1 MSDEPGS
8 KSPFSGLDDLFR
20 LISDQ
25 PGPGRSPEGLSLSE
39 LLRTADFEETVLDD
53 ETRQRISE
61 LQSIAASIE
70 GRITGK
76 TMKPGKKEYRI
87 PYEQALNPQQLSAV
101 LITDAPLLVIAGA
114 GSGKTRVIT
123 YKVSYLIESGYQ
135 PEEILLLTFT
145 RKASQEMLRRV
156 DKLLGGDY
164 SGNVLGGTFHSF
176 ANHILRKYANMV
188 GLPNNFTIIDTQ
200 DAADIVDLIKS
211 EMTFPKK
218 KKGKAFPRKDRI
230 YTIIS
235 KSRNIGISIAEVVER
250 YFDGL
255 ADYAQELEAIGQ
267 AFAKYKSLA
276 NLFDYDDLMEVLRDK
291 LKLNERFR
299 KSLQEKIKYLL
310 VDEFQDTNDVQN
322 EIVSLIT
329 GDRSCVTVVG
339 DDTQSIYSF
348 RGANF
353 ENILRFPQRYPS
365 CKVVKI
371 EYNYRSSEGIL
382 DLTNNIVDT
391 SVLGFK
397 KRLKSNRES
406 GKVPVVR
413 KFGDATQEAAFIVD
427 RVLELRQNNLAFSDV
442 AVLTRASW
450 HSNFIQAELTR
461 RAIPYIVVGGI
472 KFIERRH
479 VKDVLAFLRLG
490 INQLDAISWHRILRL
505 INGIGQ
511 VRSRELITEIM
522 KNQGKVD
529 FSAFSEK
536 KFYPGLKQ
544 LETVVNRLVDGSHS
558 PGSSVSLVLE
568 YYEPILKMVD
578 DDYQNRLKDLEVI
591 VQIAS
596 KYDTLEKFLS
606 EFALEPPSNRFQE
619 KTTPMIDQSEDGS
632 VTVSTIHSA
641 KGLEWHTVFIPYAL
655 DGLFPSSRSLGTIDE
670 IEEERRLF
678 YVACSRPKEH
688 LFITMP
694 AYVSQ
699 WDAFFTKPSRFLSGL
714 KEGVYEVE
722 E

>member
-1 MSDEPGS
+1 MSDEHGK
-8 KSPFSGLDDLFR
+8 KSPFSGLEDLFS
-20 LISDQ
+20 LISGQ
-25 PGPGRSPEGLSLSE
+25 PGPSRSPEGLSLTE
-39 LLRTADFEETVLDD
+39 LIRTAEFEEAVVDD
-53 ETRQRISE
+53 ETQQRIRE
-61 LQSIAASIE
+61 LQEIAESIE
-70 GRITGK
+70 QK
-76 TMKPGKKEYRI
+76 VAQKAFKPGDRKFRI
-87 PYEQALNPQQLSAV
+87 PYRKVLNPQQLSAV

-123 YKVSYLIESGYQ
+123 YKVSYLIENGYQ

-145 RKASQEMLRRV
+145 RKASQEMLQRV
-156 DKLLGGDY
+156 DQLLGGDY

-211 EMTFPKK
+211 EMTLPKK
-218 KKGKAFPRKDRI
+218 KEGKAFPRKDRI

-235 KSRNIGISIAEVVER
+235 KSRNIGISITEVIER

-255 ADYAQELEAIGQ
+255 MDFADELEAIGS

-291 LKLNERFR
+291 LKENTRFR
-299 KSLQEKIKYLL
+299 EAIQAKIKYLL

-322 EIVSLIT
+322 EIVTLIT
-329 GDRSCVTVVG
+329 GNRSCVTVVG

-353 ENILRFPQRYPS
+353 ENILRFPQRYPA

-371 EYNYRSSEGIL
+371 EHNYRSSEGIL

-406 GKVPVVR
+406 GQVPLVR
-413 KFGDATQEAAFIVD
+413 KFGDAQLEAGFIVD
-427 RVLELRQNNLAFSDV
+427 KILELRENNLTFSDF
-442 AVLTRASW
+442 AVLSRASW
-450 HSNFIQAELTR
+450 HSNYVQAELTK
-461 RAIPYIVVGGI
+461 RAIPYVVVGGI

-490 INQLDAISWHRILRL
+490 LNQLDAISWHRILRL
-505 INGIGQ
+505 INGVGQ
-511 VRSRELITEIM
+511 VRSRELIAEIM
-522 KNQGKVD
+522 KNQGRVD
-529 FSAFSEK
+529 FSAFSGK
-536 KFYPGLKQ
+536 KFYSGLKQ
-544 LETVVNRLVDGSHS
+544 LEVVINKLVDGHQT
-558 PGSSVSLVLE
+558 PATSVNLVLE
-568 YYEPILKMVD
+568 YYGPILKMVE

-591 VQIAS
+591 AQIAG
-596 KYDTLEKFLS
+596 KYESLEKFLS
-606 EFALEPPSNRFQE
+606 EFALEPPSNKFQE
-619 KTTPMIDQSEDGS
+619 KTTPMIDQSEDGA

-641 KGLEWHTVFIPYAL
+641 KGLEWHTVFIPFAL
-655 DGLFPSSRSLGTIDE
+655 DGLFPSARSLGTIDQV
-670 IEEERRLF
+670 EEERRLF
-678 YVACSRPKEH
+678 YVACSRPKEN
-688 LFITMP
+688 LYITMP
-694 AYVSQ
+694 SYVSQ
-699 WDAFFTKPSRFLSGL
+699 WDSFFTKPSRFLSGL
-714 KEGVYEVE
+714 RKGVYEVE
-722 E
+722 D